1 MKTQANS
8 RRASGFTLI
17 ELVVVIAILGLLA
30 AIALPK
36 FVDLTSNARTAAF
49 NGVRGGFS
57 SGVQL
62 AHAQWL
68 ADGTSPT
75 TINMSG
81 STVNMSSLGWPT
93 IDSAN
98 ASQNTAAELYGL
110 IMTGAV
116 PTGWTTVESPATGAG
131 TGTFTLS
138 GTGGGNFI
146 YDATTGF
153 VN

>member
-1 MKTQANS
+1 MKNQANA
-8 RRASGFTLI
+8 RGASGFTLI

-57 SGVQL
+57 SGIQL

-68 ADGTSPT
+68 ADGTSSS
-75 TINMSG
+75 TISMSG
-81 STVNMSSLGWPT
+81 VTVNMSSAGWPT
-93 IDSAN
+93 IDNAN
-98 ASQNTAAELYGL
+98 GTQNTAAELYGL
-110 IMTGAV
+110 IMTGPV
-116 PTGWTTVESPATGAG
+116 PSDWTSSETAAAGAG
-131 TGTFTLS
+131 TGTFTLA
-138 GTGGGNFI
+138 GTGGGNFT
-146 YDATTGF
+146 YDAATGF